1 MIDFCDRALI
11 YIKAFWLMLKKPKK
25 TKSPSKSKL
34 RGKADSVFSTY
45 IRLRDS
51 DKHGMVKCPL
61 CWARMFWKQAQNMHF
76 IKRSC
81 WLYRYNEDNCH
92 AGCYRCNVVLNWNYI
107 VYTRYMQNRYWIEA
121 VDKMIAN
128 NKKLNKERSKEDYEK
143 IIKEY
148 SEKIIKYANKLTE

>member
-1 MIDFCDRALI
+1 MQK
-11 YIKAFWLMLKKPKK
+11 KAKK
-25 TKSPSKSKL
+25 TKSPTKTAL
-34 RGKADSVFSTY
+34 RKKADSVFSTF

-51 DKHGMVKCPL
+51 DKTWTVKCPL
-61 CWARMFWKQAQNMHF
+61 CWAKMFWKQAQNMHF